1 MEVLKLEQKS
11 PFSEVL
17 TTEKKKN
24 TSLQANKNIFIH
36 LMFYS
41 EPLGRQSS
49 INHQVYS

>member
-17 TTEKKKN
+17 TTEKKN